1 MSQTKQGPNISDLF
15 EQAYHSDS
23 DCGDNDFISF
33 DHFQKKIMREKIKQ
47 NISRLAQL
55 RSKKSVNTST
65 SPKKK
70 TPQQNIPQ
78 KPPKNIP
85 QKNKV

>member
-1 MSQTKQGPNISDLF
+1 M
-15 EQAYHSDS
+15 SDS
-23 DCGDNDFISF
+23 EDSNCGDTNFISF
-33 DHFQKKIMREKIKQ
+33 DHFQKKLMREKIKQ
-47 NISRLAQL
+47 NINKLTQL
-55 RSKKSVNTST
+55 ILKKQSSTSATT

-70 TPQQNIPQ
+70 PLRQNIPQ